1 MISIIYRDT
10 DQLARAVKSI
20 RFLLLPS
27 LASNASAGS
36 QPRVSLVCAIVVDSL
51 IVDPEDLLGILGV
64 DIQPN
69 SINKKT

>member
-1 MISIIYRDT
+1 M
-10 DQLARAVKSI
+10 DQLARAVNQFSI
-20 RFLLLPS
+20 LLLLS

-51 IVDPEDLLGILGV
+51 IVDPEDLSGILGV

>member
-1 MISIIYRDT
+1 M
-10 DQLARAVKSI
+10 DQLACAVNQFSI
-20 RFLLLPS
+20 LLLLS

-51 IVDPEDLLGILGV
+51 IVDPEDLSGILGV